1 MNNNVNEGL
10 ETREVP
16 NVVIKVSKAIGLSLI
31 PCNSSNILA
40 FAHIHRQKRLYILF
54 KNKTLY
60 RYENQ
65 DYNAFISL
73 LNAESKGKWV
83 RKHLIEPI
91 PKVNFSKWYI
101 EGA

>member
-1 MNNNVNEGL
+1 MNNKVNEGL
-10 ETREVP
+10 ETREVHK
-16 NVVIKVSKAIGLSLI
+16 VVIKVSEAIGLSLI

-40 FAHIHRQKRLYILF
+40 FAHVHQKKWLYILF
-54 KNKTLY
+54 KSKTLY
-60 RYENQ
+60 RYEDQ

-83 RKHLIEPI
+83 RKHLIESN
-91 PKVNFSKWYI
+91 PKVNFSKWSI